1 MSELENICQYNANK
15 PPGQENGKLP
25 KLRVTET
32 VEPSSE
38 TGSET
43 VAGEPDINLK
53 VLCVAWNG
61 MKEDY

>member
-15 PPGQENGKLP
+15 LGKLP
-25 KLRVTET
+25 KLRVTEI